1 MRPVDPLTWQQ
12 VSPLLDRALDITD
25 GDRAGFLA
33 DVRAQQPD
41 LAPILEDLLIEY
53 GQLCRTEFLEFTPP
67 AVSPGP
73 LPDSPY
79 TLAGTVVGAYTLDV
93 PLGAG
98 GMGSVW
104 HARRTDGRFE
114 GTVAVKL
121 LHLAALDAGGAERF
135 RREGTVLARLS
146 HPHIARLFDA
156 GVTTAAQPYLVLEYV
171 EGTSID
177 RYADDHRL
185 D

>member
-1 MRPVDPLTWQQ
+1 MHPVDPQIWRQ

-25 GDRAGFLA
+25 AARAGFLA

-41 LAPILEDLLIEY
+41 LAPILEDLLGEY
-53 GQLCRTEFLEFTPP
+53 GQICQTEFLEFTPP
-67 AVSPGP
+67 AVTPGL

-79 TLAGTVVGAYTLDV
+79 TLAGTVIGAYTLDV

-104 HARRTDGRFE
+104 HANRTDGRFQ
-114 GTVAVKL
+114 GSAAVKL

-135 RREGTVLARLS
+135 QREGTVLARLS
-146 HPHIARLFDA
+146 HPHI
-156 GVTTAAQPYLVLEYV
+156 
-171 EGTSID
+171 
-177 RYADDHRL
+177 
-185 D
+185 